1 MNEVRVSQEKTKKK
15 RIKMAARVSGVKKGG
30 GGDGGRRVDLMAL
43 RVVVEPKPRTAIV
56 VVGHSREAEIG
67 GRKG

>member
-1 MNEVRVSQEKTKKK
+1 
-15 RIKMAARVSGVKKGG
+15 MAARVSGVKKGD

>member
-1 MNEVRVSQEKTKKK
+1 
-15 RIKMAARVSGVKKGG
+15 MAARVSGVKKGD

-56 VVGHSREAEIG
+56 GHSREAEIG
-67 GRKG
+67 G